1 MVTISE
7 LQVKEIIS
15 VDGGQKL
22 GHMTDLEIDVDKGKL
37 IAIVIGG
44 KGKMM
49 GLLGKDEEIV
59 IPWESILTIGED
71 VILVKKPQKPT
82 LYPPEQED

>member
-15 VDGGQKL
+15 VENGQKL
-22 GHMTDLEIDVDKGKL
+22 GHLIDLEIDVDRGR
-37 IAIVIGG
+37 ITAIVLGN

-49 GLLGKDEEIV
+49 GLFGKEEEVV
-59 IPWESILTIGED
+59 IPWESILTIGDD
-71 VILVKKPQKPT
+71 VILVKHGQKPQ
-82 LYPPEQED
+82 LYPPKKEE